1 METEYKTIFEFA
13 VPKVSSLY
21 NLIIL
26 FIIIVIGFGFAF
38 LTKRT
43 NKKYSLQRQLKI
55 FFGYMLGG
63 IAALM
68 LIVSLIRLPEI
79 LSYQRELKE
88 TIETENYLIAVG
100 EIENFVDRAES
111 GHIFES
117 FTVNGVFFEYS
128 DYIVINGFHQ
138 TSRNNGPIKRNGQEV
153 RISYMKKDNENIIM
167 KIELKQ

>member
-1 METEYKTIFEFA
+1 MEYKTIFEFEA
-13 VPKVSSLY
+13 PKISSLY

-26 FIIIVIGFGFAF
+26 FIIIMIGFGFAF

-43 NKKYSLQRQLKI
+43 NKEYSLQRLLKI

-63 IAALM
+63 IATLM

-79 LSYQRELKE
+79 ISYQRELRE
-88 TIETENYLIAVG
+88 TIETENYLIAEG
-100 EIENFVDRAES
+100 EIENFIDRPES

-138 TSRNNGPIKRNGQEV
+138 TSRNNGPLKQNGQEV
-153 RISYMKKDNENIIM
+153 RISYMKKDNENVIM